1 MLGAREF
8 HEGDL
13 VVYRKTKHGPVPGP
27 RAARITP
34 ASHGDNYSYNVDKYW
49 VVDEVNPDGTLL
61 LRTRRGKTHRADP
74 NDINLRHAGLLTR
87 LIRRHRFP
95 EPRRSNKQPRQ
106 MAATS

>member
-13 VVYRKTKHGPVPGP
+13 VVYRKTKHSPVPGP
-27 RAARITP
+27 RAAQITP
-34 ASHGDNYSYNVDKYW
+34 ASNGDTYSYNVDKYW
-49 VVDEVNPDGTLL
+49 VVDQVCPDGTLL

-74 NDINLRHAGLLTR
+74 DDLNLRRAGLFTQL
-87 LIRRHRFP
+87 LKGHRFP
-95 EPRRSNKQPRQ
+95 EPRPANESSRQ